1 VSILLWI
8 VIALLGVIGLIHIA
22 GISAIRASYQI
33 WGYPRG
39 FYHVT
44 GVLEL
49 LAAVL
54 LAMTQT
60 RLWGAALGALIC
72 LAAAAT
78 LLRSRQLSHLPAP
91 LLLLACIGILA
102 YVETR

>member
-8 VIALLGVIGLIHIA
+8 VIALLGVIGLIHVA
-22 GISAIRASYQI
+22 GTSAIRASYQV

-39 FYHVT
+39 FFYVT

-49 LAAVL
+49 LAAVA
-54 LAMTQT
+54 LAVTQT
-60 RLWGAALGALIC
+60 RIWGAVLGASIC

-78 LLRSRQLSHLPAP
+78 LLHSKQWSHLPAP
-91 LLLLACIGILA
+91 LLLLACIGILV
-102 YVETR
+102 YLETR